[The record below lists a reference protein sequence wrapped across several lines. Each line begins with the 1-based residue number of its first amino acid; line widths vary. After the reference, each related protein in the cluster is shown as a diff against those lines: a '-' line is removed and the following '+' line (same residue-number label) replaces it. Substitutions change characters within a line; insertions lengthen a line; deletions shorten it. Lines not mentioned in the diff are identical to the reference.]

1 MPLTRSA
8 VDALGKRLAKSDAP
22 TPEDLELLAQYR
34 DEFRAAAA
42 EVERVLAEELGLMTK
57 GTFEGFEVTVTPR
70 PAKTFSTLIDK
81 FRRPG
86 SNLSSVQDVA
96 GLRIVGSALM
106 TLSDQDR
113 LRDVIVTRF
122 PEAKVDDRR
131 AIPSWGYRAVHI
143 IPRIDGRRVEIQL
156 RTHLQDTWANAVESI
171 GDLWGRWVRYGL
183 PPEGPPDEIAVR
195 ASVVSDFIRLSDLWY
210 ECEKAVLPLAEAKRM
225 ADMGDPDAARR
236 ADELRDVVSEPF
248 RAASKLLAKI
258 TAAMVS
264 Q

>member
-8 VDALGKRLAKSDAP
+8 VDALGKRLARSDAP
-22 TPEDLELLAQYR
+22 TPDDLELLAQYR

-42 EVERVLAEELGLMTK
+42 EVERVLAEDLGLMTK
-57 GTFEGFEVTVTPR
+57 GAFEGFEVTVTPR

-81 FRRPG
+81 LRRPG

-106 TLSDQDR
+106 TLADQDR
-113 LRDVIVTRF
+113 LRDVIVARF
-122 PEAKVDDRR
+122 ADAKVDDRR
-131 AIPSWGYRAVHI
+131 AVPSWGYRAVHI

-183 PPEGPPDEIAVR
+183 PPEGPPEQIALR
-195 ASVVSDFIRLSDLWY
+195 ASLVADFIQLSDLWY
-210 ECEKAVLPLAEAKRM
+210 ECEKAVLPLAEAKRL
-225 ADMGDPDAARR
+225 AEKGDLDAAKRM
-236 ADELRDVVSEPF
+236 DELREDASEPI
-248 RAASKLLAKI
+248 RAAHKLLAKV
-258 TAAMVS
+258 TATIVS